1 MATVERLWTKN
12 FTIITL
18 GSVVSML
25 GHMISNFAIG
35 LLVLEETDSTF
46 MYSFFMIMHN
56 LPKIVT
62 PILAGPIIDRIERK
76 KVVYGL
82 DFCSAA
88 IYFFL
93 FAVLAL
99 DKFNFGILIVVS
111 LIIGCIDGVY
121 VVAYESFYPN
131 LITKGNFRKAYSIS
145 SMLSPLASFMQ
156 PVASA
161 VYNVMGTVAPLFA
174 FNGLAFFIAACF
186 ETKIQHREEHSEF
199 KAQKRYFSDFAEG
212 INYIKGEKGL
222 WTVTKYFFIS
232 GVSMGTMMTLM
243 LPYFKNHP
251 HLYTNVPIDV
261 VTLYTITTTVGLMGR
276 FFGGFVQYKFK
287 FPAEKKFTIALVVY
301 SSLSLMHATKL
312 FMPVPVMLL
321 IFFIAG
327 VFSVTSYNIRVSAT
341 QSYVPDNLRG
351 RFNGVFNMLSTV
363 GSIVGQF
370 VAGVCGEFAP
380 ERAIIIGAMI
390 IDFTCVMLIMYRGR
404 EHVKPLYNREV

>member
-1 MATVERLWTKN
+1 MTEKLWTKN

-35 LLVLEETDSTF
+35 LLVLEQTDSTF

-62 PILAGPIIDRIERK
+62 PVLAGPIVDRIERK
-76 KVVYGL
+76 KIVYGL

-88 IYFFL
+88 IYIFL

-111 LIIGCIDGVY
+111 LIIGSIDGIY
-121 VVAYESFYPN
+121 VVAYESLYPN

-145 SMLSPLASFMQ
+145 SMLSPIASFMQ

-161 VYNVMGTVAPLFA
+161 VYNLLGTVAPLFA
-174 FNGLAFFIAACF
+174 FNGIAFFIAACF
-186 ETKIQHREEHSEF
+186 ETQINHREEHSEI
-199 KAQKRYFSDFAEG
+199 KHEKRYFSDFAEG
-212 INYIKGEKGL
+212 IKYIRGEKGL
-222 WTVTKYFFIS
+222 WTITKYFFIS

-243 LPYFKNHP
+243 LPYFKHHP
-251 HLYTNVPIDV
+251 HLYTNVPVDV
-261 VTLYTITTTVGLMGR
+261 ITLYTITTTIGLFGR
-276 FFGGFVQYKFK
+276 FAGGFVQYRYKI
-287 FPAEKKFTIALVVY
+287 PSEKKFTIAIIVY
-301 SSLSLMHATKL
+301 SSLSLMHSVKL
-312 FMPVPVMLL
+312 FLPVPLML
-321 IFFIAG
+321 IVFFVAG
-327 VFSVTSYNIRVSAT
+327 MFSVTSYNIRVSAT
-341 QSYVPDNLRG
+341 QSYVPDTLRG

-404 EHVKPLYNREV
+404 NHVKPIYNREV